1 MVAPQ
6 RILDLVETFRSE
18 QDRIKSQYTEE
29 DIKINFINP
38 FFEALGWDV
47 GNKSNKPPSQR
58 DVRFEYTF
66 KADGEIQRPDYSFC
80 LNSDKK
86 FFMDAKKPSVNIE
99 RGISPAYQV
108 KRYGFSKTHPLSIVT
123 DFEEF
128 AVYDCSIRPSKN
140 DKPEKSRLFI
150 IKYDEYKEEWDKIA
164 SLFSKDA
171 VKNGSLDSIPQP
183 TKNRV
188 DDELLKDISG
198 WRKCLAEN
206 IFKRNPDIDS
216 RSLNYAVQMT
226 IDRILFLRIC
236 EDRSIEDSDGL
247 KKLLDSGNIYSRM
260 LELFD
265 KADKKYNSG
274 LFYFHP
280 ERGRNNFD
288 SITPSIKIEDKVL
301 ENIIKGLYYPDSPYV
316 FSEIPADILGH
327 VYEQFLGEVIQIK
340 EDHTVSVEKKPAVR
354 KAGGVYYTPSY
365 IVDYIVKNTVGKLL
379 EGKTPKEASDLHI
392 LDPACGS
399 GSFLIVAYQCLLDW
413 HLEWYKN
420 NLVPML
426 EKGEKAT
433 SKAVQDL
440 LPSPIDKPVKTVR
453 SKRIWERASIVTLPI
468 EERDEEWY
476 LKTAEKKRILLNSI
490 CGVDIDTQAVEV
502 TKLSLLL
509 KVLEGENKAT
519 IPDLGMYSDERALPD
534 LGNNIKC
541 GNSLIGPDFYD
552 RQTTLLDEEEMYRVN
567 AFDWEAEFPEI
578 MRWGGFDA
586 VIGNPPWGAE
596 YNQEE
601 KGYLRKKYE
610 HVHVR
615 TPESFNYFVDKMWN
629 CTKQLGVVGLII
641 PSSFLNQ
648 YEFWKTRKHLVE
660 SASIYRVCNLGNGIF
675 QKVTAPCC
683 IIVFMAKTY
692 TNHAI
697 YLDLRKSDR
706 ADLFSDLLKE
716 RNGLDASQIGLDSD
730 SYLFQ
735 IRNDATLIQK
745 CYTWPTLKDIAED
758 VATGVS
764 SGLDVAYVYKPDD
777 IKRLHLE
784 CELLR
789 KLIIGGE
796 IDRYSL
802 TPKSGKRLI
811 YVTPETKIENF
822 PNCYSALH
830 PHHDRLKKRREAA
843 NGKIPW
849 FSLNWPRRTKLFD
862 KPKILIRQ
870 TSDRIRAA
878 FDSEQWYCLKSA
890 IVVQLKG
897 DSKIVYE
904 YLLALLNSKLM
915 NYLYDYQV
923 GEQSRVFPEVKP
935 VQLFKLPIRTIDFSD
950 PTDVARHDQM
960 VRLVDRMLDL
970 NKQLQEC
977 NTPHEKTFIQNQIDY
992 TDGQIDDLVYEL
1004 YDLTE
1009 EEIRIVK
1016 DSIK

>member
-1 MVAPQ
+1 
-6 RILDLVETFRSE
+6 
-18 QDRIKSQYTEE
+18 
-29 DIKINFINP
+29 
-38 FFEALGWDV
+38 
-47 GNKSNKPPSQR
+47 
-58 DVRFEYTF
+58 
-66 KADGEIQRPDYSFC
+66 
-80 LNSDKK
+80 
-86 FFMDAKKPSVNIE
+86 
-99 RGISPAYQV
+99 
-108 KRYGFSKTHPLSIVT
+108 
-123 DFEEF
+123 
-128 AVYDCSIRPSKN
+128 
-140 DKPEKSRLFI
+140 
-150 IKYDEYKEEWDKIA
+150 
-164 SLFSKDA
+164 
-171 VKNGSLDSIPQP
+171 
-183 TKNRV
+183 
-188 DDELLKDISG
+188 
-198 WRKCLAEN
+198 
-206 IFKRNPDIDS
+206 
-216 RSLNYAVQMT
+216 
-226 IDRILFLRIC
+226 
-236 EDRSIEDSDGL
+236 
-247 KKLLDSGNIYSRM
+247 
-260 LELFD
+260 
-265 KADKKYNSG
+265 
-274 LFYFHP
+274 
-280 ERGRNNFD
+280 
-288 SITPSIKIEDKVL
+288 
-301 ENIIKGLYYPDSPYV
+301 
-316 FSEIPADILGH
+316 
-327 VYEQFLGEVIQIK
+327 
-340 EDHTVSVEKKPAVR
+340 
-354 KAGGVYYTPSY
+354 
-365 IVDYIVKNTVGKLL
+365 
-379 EGKTPKEASDLHI
+379 
-392 LDPACGS
+392 
-399 GSFLIVAYQCLLDW
+399 
-413 HLEWYKN
+413 
-420 NLVPML
+420 
-426 EKGEKAT
+426 
-433 SKAVQDL
+433 
-440 LPSPIDKPVKTVR
+440 
-453 SKRIWERASIVTLPI
+453 
-468 EERDEEWY
+468 
-476 LKTAEKKRILLNSI
+476 
-490 CGVDIDTQAVEV
+490 
-502 TKLSLLL
+502 
-509 KVLEGENKAT
+509 
-519 IPDLGMYSDERALPD
+519 
-534 LGNNIKC
+534 
-541 GNSLIGPDFYD
+541 
-552 RQTTLLDEEEMYRVN
+552 
-567 AFDWEAEFPEI
+567 